1 MAKSAGS
8 DLLSGGDTSVGAV
21 ATNLSSEVWNSTGTF
36 TRSAV
41 YTGIAEPILGVAQI
55 IDKTAGTQVMSSAK
69 DTLSIV
75 GIKEPEQAK
84 NGFDRHAQMLGNA
97 VGMMLPYLLLHKAV
111 RTGAASAFGAESVA
125 VRGNI
130 AAMSG
135 RTLGTLAARE
145 ASLGFTTGFINDA
158 VFRPSTDN
166 LNGKSFVG
174 DRLLNGV
181 SGGAT
186 MATLT
191 GSSIG
196 LARLGASEV
205 IKGSIVK
212 SVLSSPVGTGVLS
225 AVPSGLVSAEAQAL
239 RDGRVAPTAAE
250 TGEHIYQMAFVGGAL
265 GAAHKFGLGGR
276 NDLKYQDVSTMMMR
290 NPIESMLTPVQRA
303 ELLGLANN
311 METSKDLVFAQVR
324 GKDGTV
330 ADVVIRPFDNDLRS
344 MMRLTRAEIAVN
356 VNETIRS
363 MTGVSSPTLPLVLR
377 DNVSIPV
384 TDNKYN
390 VSMSKPGPVM
400 IQENGGKQLGSQI
413 REWANEHAGL
423 SRTAPEGP
431 VGSITDLIND
441 NAHVKRLVG
450 RAAFDNLW
458 KGNIDLIE
466 FSQQTIPEGKAGVE
480 LVASDKLRV
489 VSIDSKNDF
498 TLIHEPSWGFTSQFG
513 ISLEIAK
520 ALEGKRLGEVSPQ
533 LQKDAEAI
541 LGVFGS
547 PEGTRQLLAS
557 GMTTPEIEA
566 TQKRLASLVNN
577 GFPKHLGET
586 NFYADSENNK
596 GLSASLT
603 SKYDDE
609 ANDVHDYQKER
620 DKNLTLV
627 RDDGLL
633 RIGRS
638 TEASKEVP

>member
-8 DLLSGGDTSVGAV
+8 DLLSGSDTSVGAV

-55 IDKTAGTQVMSSAK
+55 IDKTAGTQIMSSAK
-69 DTLSIV
+69 DTLSFV

-84 NGFDRHAQMLGNA
+84 NNFGRHAQMLGNA

-130 AAMSG
+130 AAMTG

-158 VFRPSTDN
+158 VFRPSTDS
-166 LNGKSFVG
+166 LNGKGFVG
-174 DRLLNGV
+174 DRLLNGI

-196 LARLGASEV
+196 LARLGASEA

-212 SVLSSPVGTGVLS
+212 SVLSTPVGTGVLS

-239 RDGRVAPTAAE
+239 RQGKLAPTASEA
-250 TGEHIYQMAFVGGAL
+250 GEHIYQMAFVGGAL
-265 GAAHKFGLGGR
+265 GAAHKVGMGGR

-290 NPIESMLTPVQRA
+290 NPIESMLTPTQRA
-303 ELLGLANN
+303 ELLGLPKD
-311 METSKDLVFAQVR
+311 MEQSKDLVFAKVR

-330 ADVVIRPFDNDLRS
+330 ADVVIRPFENDLRS
-344 MMRLTRAEIAVN
+344 LMRLSRADIAVN

-363 MTGVSSPTLPLVLR
+363 LTGVSSPTLPLVLR
-377 DNVSIPV
+377 DNVSIPL
-384 TDNKYN
+384 TDGSYN

-400 IQENGGKQLGSQI
+400 IQENGGIQLGSQI
-413 REWANEHAGL
+413 REWANEHAGID
-423 SRTAPEGP
+423 RAAPAGP
-431 VGSITDLIND
+431 IGSVTNLITD
-441 NAHVKRLVG
+441 NAHARTLIG

-466 FSQQTIPEGKAGVE
+466 FSQQTIPEGKAGVD
-480 LVASDKLRV
+480 LVPSDKLRI

-513 ISLEIAK
+513 MSLEIAK
-520 ALEGKRLGEVSPQ
+520 ALEGKRLSEVSPQ
-533 LQKDAEAI
+533 LQKDAEAM
-541 LGVFGS
+541 LRVFSS
-547 PEGTRQLLAS
+547 PKGTRKLFAA
-557 GMTTPEIEA
+557 GMTTAEVEA
-566 TQKRLASLVNN
+566 AQKRLTSLVNN
-577 GFPKHLGET
+577 GFPKHLGED
-586 NFYADSENNK
+586 NYYADAENK
-596 GLSASLT
+596 VGLSASLT
-603 SKYDDE
+603 SKYDNE
-609 ANDVHDYQKER
+609 ATDVHKYQKER
-620 DKNLTLV
+620 DQNLVLIQ
-627 RDDGLL
+627 DGGPL
-633 RIGRS
+633 RIGR
-638 TEASKEVP
+638 KPNVPQE